1 MVQNRVL
8 PCLLVQSGKLV
19 KTTQYKNPQY
29 VGDPVNAVKIF
40 NEKEVDELMLCD
52 ISPDRFLK
60 GPDMEMIRKVADECF
75 MPLTYGGGI
84 SHIDQIREILKSGV
98 EKVVLNSAMANGTQ
112 LVAEGAA
119 YFGSQC
125 IVASM
130 DVKKNWLGRYKVY
143 FQSGKKESAYSP
155 QDFLFEMVKAGA
167 GEIIVN
173 NIDLEGSWKGM
184 DLDMLKKVNA
194 VSSIPLI
201 AAGGAGSLEHIK
213 EVFEATGVSAV
224 ALGSMAVYQQKG
236 LGVLINFPKSQHLK
250 EIRKQ
255 NAVAN
260 RLAY

>member
-19 KTTQYKNPQY
+19 KTTRYKNPQY

-40 NEKEVDELMLCD
+40 NEKEVDELILCD
-52 ISPDRFLK
+52 ISGDRFER
-60 GPDMEMIRKVADECF
+60 GPDLSMIRKVADECF

-84 SHIDQIREILKSGV
+84 SHIDQIKEILKSGV
-98 EKVVLNSAMANGTQ
+98 EKVVVNSTLAKGSQ
-112 LVAEGAA
+112 LVADGAA

-125 IVASM
+125 IVVSM
-130 DVKKNWLGRYKVY
+130 DVKKNWLGKYKVY
-143 FQSGKKESAYSP
+143 YESGKKESPYTP
-155 QDFLFEMVKAGA
+155 QSFLAEMVNAGA

-184 DLDMLKKVNA
+184 DLELLKMINGL
-194 VSSIPLI
+194 SSIPVI
-201 AAGGAGSLEHIK
+201 AGGGAGSLVHIQ
-213 EVFEATGVSAV
+213 EVFEETGVSAV

-250 EIRKQ
+250 EIRMQ
-255 NAVAN
+255 TLTAN
-260 RLAY
+260 K